1 MSWEKL
7 AKQISIT
14 LEKSISDLFDATH
27 QLTRGIIPSA
37 KQIND
42 FTKKHLG
49 FKAFAYAPSSFD
61 TPQELAKQTKQMID
75 FGFSSYAIDFVKELK
90 EQGDVNTLQE
100 VADFLSKKIQNAI
113 AKRKFEQV
121 VYLSAV
127 AEQLDPNF
135 RENLKKY
142 LSATKQNSELLY
154 EAIEKAR
161 NKINEVEHVTTI
173 LNLTALGLG
182 VSSILARPFL
192 TPMLRLA
199 IDTFTAGT
207 LAGSVVGEMK
217 KAEIQGRNP
226 LTALLDLPN
235 FAVAYDLVRSV
246 RTAPTS
252 LKETTAKLILN
263 KPTEQLIPEVIA
275 DITPSFKTKLQI
287 TRDLEEVK
295 TALTFIDKSL
305 SVGENIKDNILQAFY
320 KHAGTK
326 SAVAFHRMVSAYL
339 HDTKLASEFSAVA
352 RYIYNKE
359 NVKEVLKRY
368 IREDGSIKV
377 NAGEVERVLLELSK
391 QDHEIYNYL
400 ALQRII
406 SLMHAINRAL
416 DDGAEVIHV
425 RRTGGR
431 ELIFSFNPLETKV
444 DEIIKP
450 IFDELDKENTLT
462 LTWLNKKEN
471 VPAYMILK
479 PAYHPS
485 YDNFIILRA
494 EPLVVATKEGKTI
507 DELLPELK
515 RFFSDDEIE
524 QLRKIVGD
532 RKILLLEDEYFSV
545 PYHNISSSKEFI
557 NSALRVRL
565 KQNLKI
571 DDDNVEF
578 LYGKFTIYPNATL
591 FPHKL
596 EKIAENLE
604 ELKGVLENELRAK
617 ITRVI
622 ETAGELDD
630 KTVQKIMQALLGAE
644 DVEIELTKIARQI
657 EELAF
662 KQAPEIHREGKGFA
676 ILFKNYDSLVDYAS
690 SKVWSRLYPN
700 LAGIKSLRILRE
712 FIERNPNKTD
722 MQKLVLDFIK
732 TLEGKTGNEL
742 IDALKTFNRYLGSV
756 YTMFN
761 IPITV
766 ANYGQYLAIA
776 STLFPSLNLFSK
788 ASLKH
793 LMEEIRIAYRE
804 AGVRHGLY
812 KYHALNPFVPLVEG
826 LIRSS
831 IKATIDDEVG
841 FKAVIDDLA
850 RFITKFNQKDVEIVA
865 KELYDFYKL
874 NKELLVDDLER
885 MIIGGDLR
893 TLNTLFVR
901 LGPVST
907 NTLEAIISWYRF
919 IFSPLSLGLQ
929 ATYKFFT
936 DLSRGDVRALGK
948 GLVFSSL
955 LAFTV
960 GTQAVPYFTP
970 AEVGY
975 SLAKDVANII
985 AKTLGVET
993 PEILDEKNLGY
1004 AISKRI
1010 LGSFGIEVLDPQ
1022 SKYYLFE
1029 ASGRE
1034 VAKYLAGQDLIGDN
1048 RAWNIVARGLN
1059 ILRMLT
1065 NVSEAGLVSP
1075 GAMSY
1080 DLTLFSLIIELGKNL
1095 IKELWSVER
1104 GDKTYGDVLMRVL
1117 PNLIPAGRRMLALI
1131 EGKPLVK
1138 SNYGEVR
1145 EFYGVGK
1152 ELSEKDFYTTIGL
1165 AWYLGYL
1172 ATFYDGVFTNFFFD
1186 SLANWFD
1193 IEPEKFKRPKETEY
1207 YKVINLRDIKQLQ
1220 DANQLKYMIAMF
1232 KHLDDEGKR
1241 FMLDRMHR
1249 LVENSLTNRSKNLET
1264 ILKHFEKDFEKKEE
1278 ILKNY
1283 VEFYNFA
1290 RQYLTPESRAYLDQ
1304 RVKLLIDI
1312 YRIAKQ
1318 QRGGEDE

>member
-1 MSWEKL
+1 M
-7 AKQISIT
+7 
-14 LEKSISDLFDATH
+14 
-27 QLTRGIIPSA
+27 
-37 KQIND
+37 
-42 FTKKHLG
+42 
-49 FKAFAYAPSSFD
+49 
-61 TPQELAKQTKQMID
+61 
-75 FGFSSYAIDFVKELK
+75 
-90 EQGDVNTLQE
+90 
-100 VADFLSKKIQNAI
+100 
-113 AKRKFEQV
+113 
-121 VYLSAV
+121 
-127 AEQLDPNF
+127 
-135 RENLKKY
+135 
-142 LSATKQNSELLY
+142 
-154 EAIEKAR
+154 
-161 NKINEVEHVTTI
+161 I
-173 LNLTALGLG
+173 LNLTALGVG
-182 VSSILARPFL
+182 VGSILARPFL
-192 TPMLRLA
+192 TPMLRLFA
-199 IDTFTAGT
+199 DTITAGT
-207 LAGSVVGEMK
+207 LVGSVIGEVK
-217 KAEIQGRNP
+217 RAELQGRNP

-235 FAVAYDLVRSV
+235 LAVAYDLFRSI
-246 RTAPTS
+246 RTAPTL
-252 LKETTAKLILN
+252 LKGTTAKLILN
-263 KPTEQLIPEVIA
+263 KPTEELIPEIIA
-275 DITPSFKTKLQI
+275 DMTPSFKTKLQI

-295 TALTFIDKSL
+295 TALTFINKSL
-305 SVGENIKDNILQAFY
+305 GVGENIKDSILQAFY

-359 NVKEVLKRY
+359 NVKEALKRY
-368 IREDGSIKV
+368 LREDGSIKV
-377 NAGEVERVLLELSK
+377 NAGEVERILLELSK
-391 QDHEIYNYL
+391 QDQEIYNYL
-400 ALQRII
+400 VLQRIT
-406 SLMHAINRAL
+406 SLMHAINRAI

-425 RRTGGR
+425 RRPGSK
-431 ELIFSFNPLETKV
+431 EIILSFNPLETKV

-450 IFDELDKENTLT
+450 IFDELDKGNTLT

-515 RFFSDDEIE
+515 KFFSDDEIE

-617 ITRVI
+617 ITKVI
-622 ETAGELDD
+622 ETANELDD
-630 KTVQKIMQALLGAE
+630 KTVQKIMKALLEAE
-644 DVEIELTKIARQI
+644 DVETELTKIARQI

-662 KQAPEIHREGKGFA
+662 KQAPEMHREGKGFA
-676 ILFKNYDSLVDYAS
+676 ILFRDYNSLVDYAS

-700 LAGIKSLRILRE
+700 LAGVRSLRTLRE
-712 FIERNPNKTD
+712 FLERVENKTD
-722 MQKLVLDFIK
+722 MQKIVLDFIK

-742 IDALKTFNRYLGSV
+742 MDALKTFNRYIGSV
-756 YTMFN
+756 YTMWN

-776 STLFPSLNLFSK
+776 STLFPSLNLFSRG
-788 ASLKH
+788 SLKH
-793 LMEEIRIAYRE
+793 LIEELKVAYRE

-812 KYHALNPFVPLVEG
+812 KYHALNPFVPLVQG

-850 RFITKFNQKDVEIVA
+850 RLITKFNQKDAEVVA

-901 LGPVST
+901 FGPVSA
-907 NTLEAIISWYRF
+907 NTLEAVISWYRF

-929 ATYKFFT
+929 ATHKFFT

-948 GLVFSSL
+948 GLAFSSL

-960 GTQAVPYFTP
+960 GTQAVPYFAP
-970 AEVGY
+970 AEIGY

-1004 AISKRI
+1004 AISKRV
-1010 LGSFGIEVLDPQ
+1010 LSDFNIEVLDPK

-1034 VAKYLAGQDLIGDN
+1034 VAKYLAGQELVGDE
-1048 RAWNIVARGLN
+1048 RAWNIVAIGLD
-1059 ILRMLT
+1059 ILRMLA

-1075 GAMSY
+1075 SAMSY
-1080 DLTLFSLIIELGKNL
+1080 DLTLFSPIIELGKNL
-1095 IKELWSVER
+1095 VKELWSVER
-1104 GDKTYGDVLMRVL
+1104 GDKTYGDILARVL

-1138 SNYGEVR
+1138 TNYGELR

-1165 AWYLGYL
+1165 SWYLGYL

-1193 IEPEKFKRPKETEY
+1193 IEPEKFKRPKEAEY
-1207 YKVINLRDIKQLQ
+1207 YRVINLRDTKQLQ

-1232 KHLDDEGKR
+1232 KHADDEGKR
-1241 FMLDRMHR
+1241 FILDRMHR
-1249 LVENSLTNRSKNLET
+1249 LVENSLLSRSKNLET
-1264 ILKHFEKDFEKKEE
+1264 ILKHFEADFEKKEQ

-1318 QRGGEDE
+1318 RRGEEE

>member
-1 MSWEKL
+1 M
-7 AKQISIT
+7 
-14 LEKSISDLFDATH
+14 
-27 QLTRGIIPSA
+27 
-37 KQIND
+37 IN
-42 FTKKHLG
+42 L
-49 FKAFAYAPSSFD
+49 
-61 TPQELAKQTKQMID
+61 
-75 FGFSSYAIDFVKELK
+75 GFSSYAIDFVKELK
-90 EQGDVNTLQE
+90 ERGDMNALQD
-100 VADFLSKKIQNAI
+100 VANFLSKRLQNAI
-113 AKRKFEQV
+113 SKRKFEEV

-135 RENLKKY
+135 RENLKEY
-142 LSATKQNSELLY
+142 LSATKENGELLY

-161 NKINEVEHVTTI
+161 SKINEVEFATMI
-173 LNLTALGLG
+173 LNLTAFGLG
-182 VSSILARPFL
+182 VSSILARPLL
-192 TPMLRLA
+192 TPTLRLA
-199 IDTFTAGT
+199 VDTIVAIP
-207 LAGSVVGEMK
+207 LAGSITAEMTR
-217 KAEIQGRNP
+217 AYLQGRNP
-226 LTALLDLPN
+226 LTALFDLPN
-235 FAVAYDLVRSV
+235 LAVAYDLVRSI
-246 RTAPTS
+246 RTAPTL
-252 LKETTAKLILN
+252 LKGTTAKLILD
-263 KPTEQLIPEVIA
+263 KPTEQLIPEIIA
-275 DITPSFKTKLQI
+275 DMTPSFKTKLQI

-305 SVGENIKDNILQAFY
+305 SAGENIKDNILQAFY

-359 NVKEVLKRY
+359 NVKEALKRY
-368 IREDGSIKV
+368 VREDGSIKV
-377 NAGEVERVLLELSK
+377 NANEVERILLELSK

-400 ALQRII
+400 VLQRIT
-406 SLMHAINRAL
+406 SLMHAINRAI

-425 RRTGGR
+425 RRPGSK
-431 ELIFSFNPLETKV
+431 ELILSFNPLETKV

-471 VPAYMILK
+471 VSAYMILK

-494 EPLVVATKEGKTI
+494 EPIVVATKEGKTI
-507 DELLPELK
+507 DELLPDLK
-515 RFFSDDEIE
+515 KFFSDDEIE

-545 PYHNISSSKEFI
+545 PYHNIASSKEFI
-557 NSALRVRL
+557 NNALRVRL
-565 KQNLKI
+565 KQDLKI
-571 DDDNVEF
+571 DDDTVEF
-578 LYGKFTIYPNATL
+578 LYGRFTVYPNATL

-604 ELKGVLENELRAK
+604 ELRGVLENELRAK

-622 ETAGELDD
+622 ETADELDD
-630 KTVQKIMQALLGAE
+630 KTVQKIMKALLEAE
-644 DVEIELTKIARQI
+644 DVELELTKIAKQI

-662 KQAPEIHREGKGFA
+662 KQAPEMHREGKGFA
-676 ILFKNYDSLVDYAS
+676 ILFKDHDSLVDYVS

-700 LAGIKSLRILRE
+700 LAGVRSLRILRE
-712 FIERNPNKTD
+712 FIERNLNKTD
-722 MQKLVLDFIK
+722 MQKIVLDFIK
-732 TLEGKTGNEL
+732 TLEGKTGDEL
-742 IDALKTFNRYLGSV
+742 LDALKTFNRYLGSV
-756 YTMFN
+756 YTMWN

-776 STLFPSLNLFSK
+776 STLFPSLNLFSRG
-788 ASLKH
+788 SLKH
-793 LMEEIRIAYRE
+793 LIEELKVAYRE

-812 KYHALNPFVPLVEG
+812 KYHALNPFVPLVQG

-831 IKATIDDEVG
+831 IKATIDDEVR

-850 RFITKFNQKDVEIVA
+850 RLITKFNQKDAEVVA

-901 LGPVST
+901 FGPVSA
-907 NTLEAIISWYRF
+907 NTLEAVISWYRF

-929 ATYKFFT
+929 ATHKFFT

-948 GLVFSSL
+948 GLAFSSL

-970 AEVGY
+970 AEVAY
-975 SLAKDVANII
+975 SLTKDVANFM
-985 AKTLGVET
+985 AKALGVET

-1010 LGSFGIEVLDPQ
+1010 LGSFGIEVLDPK

-1034 VAKYLAGQDLIGDN
+1034 VAKYLAGQELIGDE
-1048 RAWNIVARGLN
+1048 RVWGIVARGLN
-1059 ILRMLT
+1059 ILRMLA

-1080 DLTLFSLIIELGKNL
+1080 DLTLFSPIIELGKNL

-1104 GDKTYGDVLMRVL
+1104 GDKTYGDVLVRVL

-1138 SNYGEVR
+1138 TNYGELR

-1193 IEPEKFKRPKETEY
+1193 IEPEKFKRPKEAEY
-1207 YKVINLRDIKQLQ
+1207 YRVINLRDTKQLQ

-1232 KHLDDEGKR
+1232 KHADDEGKR
-1241 FMLDRMHR
+1241 FILDRMHR
-1249 LVENSLTNRSKNLET
+1249 LVENSLLSRSKNLET
-1264 ILKHFEKDFEKKEE
+1264 ILKHFEADFEKKEQ

-1318 QRGGEDE
+1318 RRGEEE